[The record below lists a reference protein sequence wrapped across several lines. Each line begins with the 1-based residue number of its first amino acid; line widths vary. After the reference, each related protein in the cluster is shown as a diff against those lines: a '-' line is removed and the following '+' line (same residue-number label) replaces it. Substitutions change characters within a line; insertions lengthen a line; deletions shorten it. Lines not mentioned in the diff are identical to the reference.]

1 MTCIVKTHQCAMM
14 QETWT
19 ENVPALDAVFFQDVK
34 FTMSLDV
41 YDLCTPELQAKLQ
54 PARDK
59 FKELEDKKAEEMIQ
73 VIPLSNH

>member
-1 MTCIVKTHQCAMM
+1 MFQHR
-14 QETWT
+14 
-19 ENVPALDAVFFQDVK
+19 DAVFFQDVK

>member
-1 MTCIVKTHQCAMM
+1 
-14 QETWT
+14 
-19 ENVPALDAVFFQDVK
+19 
-34 FTMSLDV
+34 MSLDV

-73 VIPLSNH
+73 VMHTEELILLHFVIFCTLKLVWSEFLM

>member
-1 MTCIVKTHQCAMM
+1 
-14 QETWT
+14 
-19 ENVPALDAVFFQDVK
+19 
-34 FTMSLDV
+34 MSLDV

-73 VIPLSNH
+73 VMHTEELILLHFVIFCTLKLL

>member
-1 MTCIVKTHQCAMM
+1 
-14 QETWT
+14 
-19 ENVPALDAVFFQDVK
+19 
-34 FTMSLDV
+34 MSLDV

-73 VIPLSNH
+73 VMHTEELILLHFVIFCTLKLV

>member
-1 MTCIVKTHQCAMM
+1 
-14 QETWT
+14 
-19 ENVPALDAVFFQDVK
+19 
-34 FTMSLDV
+34 MSLDV

-73 VIPLSNH
+73 VMQTEELTLLHFVIFCTLKLV

>member
-1 MTCIVKTHQCAMM
+1 
-14 QETWT
+14 
-19 ENVPALDAVFFQDVK
+19 
-34 FTMSLDV
+34 MSLDV

-73 VIPLSNH
+73 VMHTEELTLPVLHFVIFCTLKLV

>member
-1 MTCIVKTHQCAMM
+1 MM
-14 QETWT
+14 QDTRT
-19 ENVPALDAVFFQDVK
+19 ENDSALDAVFFQDVK

>member
-1 MTCIVKTHQCAMM
+1 
-14 QETWT
+14 
-19 ENVPALDAVFFQDVK
+19 
-34 FTMSLDV
+34 MSLDV

-73 VIPLSNH
+73 VIHLSNH

>member
-1 MTCIVKTHQCAMM
+1 
-14 QETWT
+14 
-19 ENVPALDAVFFQDVK
+19 
-34 FTMSLDV
+34 MSLDV

-73 VIPLSNH
+73 VMHTEELTLLHFVIFSTLKLV

>member
-1 MTCIVKTHQCAMM
+1 MIYISSTSILYF
-14 QETWT
+14 W
-19 ENVPALDAVFFQDVK
+19 LFWQDVK

-59 FKELEDKKAEEMIQ
+59 FKEQEDKKAEEMIQ
-73 VIPLSNH
+73 VNQT

>member
-1 MTCIVKTHQCAMM
+1 
-14 QETWT
+14 
-19 ENVPALDAVFFQDVK
+19 
-34 FTMSLDV
+34 MSLDV

-73 VIPLSNH
+73 VMHTGTLCNFLTLNLVWSESLM

>member
-1 MTCIVKTHQCAMM
+1 
-14 QETWT
+14 
-19 ENVPALDAVFFQDVK
+19 
-34 FTMSLDV
+34 MSLDV

-73 VIPLSNH
+73 VTHTEELTLLHFVIFCTLKLVWSEFLM